1 MLELILKGTDLF
13 MKKTGSADKL
23 HICGNAE
30 RMLFLIIG
38 ILLVFAG
45 AKVYRLIVSFIMF
58 WGVTIALCTVMNG
71 KTGWGTIVTAFTIL
85 GCLMGYMAFKW
96 KTADAMILSAM
107 TAAAVVWMCYP
118 FWWVVVIFAAGAA
131 VAAAFFPLEGA
142 ILSSGAVGMCLLY
155 ETGVRYVVFLVVCG
169 LLFQIVLFERKSER
183 GRKEI
188 KYLISRREA
197 MILQQK
203 LDGIMERDIHGENGR
218 YFIRSQYYDSIDDQ
232 DLWDNLDG
240 MYEKRKLRL
249 RIYSLNDL
257 SAKLEF
263 KCKNGSDGVKY
274 SIPVSREQALR
285 MEQGDASFL
294 LEYETELAMR
304 LYLRITQGCY
314 RPKTI
319 IDYQRLAFAYP
330 AGDVRITFDTD
341 IRGALYPY
349 GLFENVGTDALG
361 STEQVLM
368 EVKYTGFLPDMIA
381 EILKKTDELSTSH
394 SKYSR
399 ARMRWL

>member
-1 MLELILKGTDLF
+1 MET
-13 MKKTGSADKL
+13 
-23 HICGNAE
+23 
-30 RMLFLIIG
+30 
-38 ILLVFAG
+38 VF
-45 AKVYRLIVSFIMF
+45 
-58 WGVTIALCTVMNG
+58 
-71 KTGWGTIVTAFTIL
+71 
-85 GCLMGYMAFKW
+85 
-96 KTADAMILSAM
+96 
-107 TAAAVVWMCYP
+107 
-118 FWWVVVIFAAGAA
+118 
-131 VAAAFFPLEGA
+131 
-142 ILSSGAVGMCLLY
+142 
-155 ETGVRYVVFLVVCG
+155 
-169 LLFQIVLFERKSER
+169 
-183 GRKEI
+183 RKEI

-240 MYEKRKLRL
+240 MYEKRKIRL

-263 KCKNGSDGVKY
+263 KCKNGSDGMKY

-285 MEQGDASFL
+285 MEH
-294 LEYETELAMR
+294 ETELAMR

>member
-1 MLELILKGTDLF
+1 
-13 MKKTGSADKL
+13 
-23 HICGNAE
+23 
-30 RMLFLIIG
+30 
-38 ILLVFAG
+38 
-45 AKVYRLIVSFIMF
+45 
-58 WGVTIALCTVMNG
+58 
-71 KTGWGTIVTAFTIL
+71 
-85 GCLMGYMAFKW
+85 
-96 KTADAMILSAM
+96 
-107 TAAAVVWMCYP
+107 
-118 FWWVVVIFAAGAA
+118 
-131 VAAAFFPLEGA
+131 
-142 ILSSGAVGMCLLY
+142 
-155 ETGVRYVVFLVVCG
+155 
-169 LLFQIVLFERKSER
+169 
-183 GRKEI
+183 
-188 KYLISRREA
+188 
-197 MILQQK
+197 
-203 LDGIMERDIHGENGR
+203 
-218 YFIRSQYYDSIDDQ
+218 
-232 DLWDNLDG
+232 
-240 MYEKRKLRL
+240 MYEKRKIRL
-249 RIYSLNDL
+249 RIYSLSDL

>member
-1 MLELILKGTDLF
+1 MET
-13 MKKTGSADKL
+13 
-23 HICGNAE
+23 
-30 RMLFLIIG
+30 
-38 ILLVFAG
+38 VF
-45 AKVYRLIVSFIMF
+45 
-58 WGVTIALCTVMNG
+58 
-71 KTGWGTIVTAFTIL
+71 
-85 GCLMGYMAFKW
+85 
-96 KTADAMILSAM
+96 
-107 TAAAVVWMCYP
+107 
-118 FWWVVVIFAAGAA
+118 
-131 VAAAFFPLEGA
+131 
-142 ILSSGAVGMCLLY
+142 
-155 ETGVRYVVFLVVCG
+155 
-169 LLFQIVLFERKSER
+169 
-183 GRKEI
+183 RKEI
-188 KYLISRREA
+188 KYLISRKEA

-240 MYEKRKLRL
+240 MYEKRKIRL

-263 KCKNGSDGVKY
+263 KCKNGFDGVKY
-274 SIPVSREQALR
+274 SIPISRAEALR

>member
-1 MLELILKGTDLF
+1 MET
-13 MKKTGSADKL
+13 
-23 HICGNAE
+23 
-30 RMLFLIIG
+30 
-38 ILLVFAG
+38 VF
-45 AKVYRLIVSFIMF
+45 
-58 WGVTIALCTVMNG
+58 
-71 KTGWGTIVTAFTIL
+71 
-85 GCLMGYMAFKW
+85 
-96 KTADAMILSAM
+96 
-107 TAAAVVWMCYP
+107 
-118 FWWVVVIFAAGAA
+118 
-131 VAAAFFPLEGA
+131 
-142 ILSSGAVGMCLLY
+142 
-155 ETGVRYVVFLVVCG
+155 
-169 LLFQIVLFERKSER
+169 
-183 GRKEI
+183 RKEI
-188 KYLISRREA
+188 KYLISRRDA
-197 MILQQK
+197 MFLQQK

-240 MYEKRKLRL
+240 MYEKRKIRL

-304 LYLRITQGCY
+304 LYLR
-314 RPKTI
+314 I

-381 EILKKTDELSTSH
+381 EILKKTDELSSSH

>member
-1 MLELILKGTDLF
+1 MEI
-13 MKKTGSADKL
+13 
-23 HICGNAE
+23 
-30 RMLFLIIG
+30 
-38 ILLVFAG
+38 VF
-45 AKVYRLIVSFIMF
+45 
-58 WGVTIALCTVMNG
+58 
-71 KTGWGTIVTAFTIL
+71 
-85 GCLMGYMAFKW
+85 
-96 KTADAMILSAM
+96 
-107 TAAAVVWMCYP
+107 
-118 FWWVVVIFAAGAA
+118 
-131 VAAAFFPLEGA
+131 
-142 ILSSGAVGMCLLY
+142 
-155 ETGVRYVVFLVVCG
+155 
-169 LLFQIVLFERKSER
+169 
-183 GRKEI
+183 RKEI

-240 MYEKRKLRL
+240 MYEKRKIRL
-249 RIYSLNDL
+249 RIYSLSDL

-294 LEYETELAMR
+294 LEYEAELAMK

-341 IRGALYPY
+341 IRGTLYPY
-349 GLFENVGTDALG
+349 GLFEDVGTDALG

-381 EILKKTDELSTSH
+381 ETLKEADELSTSH

-399 ARMRWL
+399 ARMM

>member
-1 MLELILKGTDLF
+1 MET
-13 MKKTGSADKL
+13 
-23 HICGNAE
+23 
-30 RMLFLIIG
+30 
-38 ILLVFAG
+38 VF
-45 AKVYRLIVSFIMF
+45 
-58 WGVTIALCTVMNG
+58 
-71 KTGWGTIVTAFTIL
+71 
-85 GCLMGYMAFKW
+85 
-96 KTADAMILSAM
+96 
-107 TAAAVVWMCYP
+107 
-118 FWWVVVIFAAGAA
+118 
-131 VAAAFFPLEGA
+131 
-142 ILSSGAVGMCLLY
+142 
-155 ETGVRYVVFLVVCG
+155 
-169 LLFQIVLFERKSER
+169 
-183 GRKEI
+183 RKEI

-240 MYEKRKLRL
+240 MYEKRKIRL

-341 IRGALYPY
+341 IRGSLYPY
-349 GLFENVGTDALG
+349 GLFEEVAEDGTKIMSVNLLIDNEDAPVIWRGPVIAGAVKQFWTDVVWGELDYLFVDMPPG
-361 STEQVLM
+361 TGDVPLTVFQSLPVDGIVIVTSPQELVQLIVKKAYNMANAMNIPIAGIVENYSYLKCPDCGKEIRLFGESHIDEAAAELHTKVLAKM
-368 EVKYTGFLPDMIA
+368 PLDPAYAKAADEGRFYEMDNPYLDQA
-381 EILKKTDELSTSH
+381 AEEIL
-394 SKYSR
+394 
-399 ARMRWL
+399 AM

>member
-1 MLELILKGTDLF
+1 MET
-13 MKKTGSADKL
+13 
-23 HICGNAE
+23 
-30 RMLFLIIG
+30 
-38 ILLVFAG
+38 VF
-45 AKVYRLIVSFIMF
+45 
-58 WGVTIALCTVMNG
+58 
-71 KTGWGTIVTAFTIL
+71 
-85 GCLMGYMAFKW
+85 
-96 KTADAMILSAM
+96 
-107 TAAAVVWMCYP
+107 
-118 FWWVVVIFAAGAA
+118 
-131 VAAAFFPLEGA
+131 
-142 ILSSGAVGMCLLY
+142 
-155 ETGVRYVVFLVVCG
+155 
-169 LLFQIVLFERKSER
+169 
-183 GRKEI
+183 RKEI

-203 LDGIMERDIHGENGR
+203 LDSIMERDIHGENGK
-218 YFIRSQYYDSIDDQ
+218 YFIRSQYYDSINDQ

-240 MYEKRKLRL
+240 VYEKRKIRL

-257 SAKLEF
+257 SVKLEY
-263 KCKNGSDGVKY
+263 KCKNGFDGVKY
-274 SIPVSREQALR
+274 SIPISCEEALQ
-285 MEQGDASFL
+285 MEQGDVSFL
-294 LEYETELAMR
+294 LKHETELAMR

-349 GLFENVGTDALG
+349 GLFEEIGTDAMG

-381 EILKKTDELSTSH
+381 EILKKTDELSSSH

>member
-1 MLELILKGTDLF
+1 MET
-13 MKKTGSADKL
+13 
-23 HICGNAE
+23 
-30 RMLFLIIG
+30 
-38 ILLVFAG
+38 VF
-45 AKVYRLIVSFIMF
+45 
-58 WGVTIALCTVMNG
+58 
-71 KTGWGTIVTAFTIL
+71 
-85 GCLMGYMAFKW
+85 
-96 KTADAMILSAM
+96 
-107 TAAAVVWMCYP
+107 
-118 FWWVVVIFAAGAA
+118 
-131 VAAAFFPLEGA
+131 
-142 ILSSGAVGMCLLY
+142 
-155 ETGVRYVVFLVVCG
+155 
-169 LLFQIVLFERKSER
+169 
-183 GRKEI
+183 RKEI
-188 KYLISRREA
+188 KYLISRGEA

-203 LDGIMERDIHGENGR
+203 LDSIMERDIHGENGR

-240 MYEKRKLRL
+240 
-249 RIYSLNDL
+249 
-257 SAKLEF
+257 
-263 KCKNGSDGVKY
+263 VKY
-274 SIPVSREQALR
+274 SIPISREQALR

>member
-1 MLELILKGTDLF
+1 MET
-13 MKKTGSADKL
+13 
-23 HICGNAE
+23 
-30 RMLFLIIG
+30 
-38 ILLVFAG
+38 VF
-45 AKVYRLIVSFIMF
+45 
-58 WGVTIALCTVMNG
+58 
-71 KTGWGTIVTAFTIL
+71 
-85 GCLMGYMAFKW
+85 
-96 KTADAMILSAM
+96 
-107 TAAAVVWMCYP
+107 
-118 FWWVVVIFAAGAA
+118 
-131 VAAAFFPLEGA
+131 
-142 ILSSGAVGMCLLY
+142 
-155 ETGVRYVVFLVVCG
+155 
-169 LLFQIVLFERKSER
+169 
-183 GRKEI
+183 RKEI

-240 MYEKRKLRL
+240 MYEKRKIRL

-263 KCKNGSDGVKY
+263 KCKNGFDGVKY
-274 SIPVSREQALR
+274 SLPVSREQALR

-341 IRGALYPY
+341 MQFLPI
-349 GLFENVGTDALG
+349 TDQILQDAICFLRLL
-361 STEQVLM
+361 QVLPPD
-368 EVKYTGFLPDMIA
+368 KLPDTFHRQTIPQTGCP
-381 EILKKTDELSTSH
+381 ESIHLILLPDH
-394 SKYSR
+394 IPIYF
-399 ARMRWL
+399 